1 MTPTEFNRELPLWRT
16 SGRQDAA
23 NVMSPNEIEEDLGP
37 RPSKKAIKVWL
48 LEDNDREGFDF
59 PPDTTESQRRQLL
72 DAWADGW
79 SSYAY
84 SYMRNEHQ
92 EHQENPAKSEGL
104 STDTILL
111 FGMGTVLLGAIIYAV
126 YEIQQTNEQIANASS
141 AASGVGEQI
150 GQASQSAQNVSDQI
164 QAANQTVQQQSQSPA
179 VQAAQS
185 AAAWWNS
192 L

>member
-1 MTPTEFNRELPLWRT
+1 MTTK
-16 SGRQDAA
+16 
-23 NVMSPNEIEEDLGP
+23 
-37 RPSKKAIKVWL
+37 RPS
-48 LEDNDREGFDF
+48 R
-59 PPDTTESQRRQLL
+59 S
-72 DAWADGW
+72 
-79 SSYAY
+79 
-84 SYMRNEHQ
+84 
-92 EHQENPAKSEGL
+92 NPAKSNGNPAKSQGL

-141 AASGVGEQI
+141 AASSVGEQI
-150 GQASQSAQNVSDQI
+150 GQASTSAQNVADQI
-164 QAANQTVQQQSQSPA
+164 QSANSTVSQQAQSPA

>member
-1 MTPTEFNRELPLWRT
+1 MTPTEFNRELPLWRRT
-16 SGRQDAA
+16 GEQDAG
-23 NVMSPNEIEEDLGP
+23 NVMDPNEIEEDLGP
-37 RPSKKAIKVWL
+37 RPSAKRIKTWL
-48 LEDNDREGFDF
+48 LEDVDENQFEF
-59 PPDTTESQRRQLL
+59 PPNATESQRRQLL
-72 DAWADGW
+72 DTWADGW
-79 SSYAY
+79 SSYAH
-84 SYMRNEHQ
+84 SYMLHDHKEYT
-92 EHQENPAKSEGL
+92 ENPVKSQGL

-141 AASGVGEQI
+141 AASSVGEQI
-150 GQASQSAQNVSDQI
+150 GNASQSAQSVSDQI
-164 QAANQTVQQQSQSPA
+164 AAANQTVQNQAQSPA